1 MPEIPDLEA
10 IRGFLEPRLRGNP
23 VSSADLAV
31 PWLVRTGAE
40 GLQSLAGH
48 EFAAV
53 RRYGKFLLFATDDER
68 LLVVNPMLTGRFQWA
83 DATTRKRAGTCLTLV
98 FEDGHHLRYADAR
111 RMGRWYLVPVDDLMT
126 VPQFDELGPDALE
139 VDEETFVQR
148 IRRHAGQIKSTMTNQ
163 KFIAGIGNA
172 YSDEILWEAG
182 LHPHRRR
189 STMDEADV
197 RRLYHAM
204 RSTLEWAR
212 PILEAEV
219 AEGLYQSNEEWRAH
233 LRVHRKGGEPCPRC
247 GNEVK
252 SQVRGGSE
260 TNYCLHCQ
268 PLVFG

>member
-1 MPEIPDLEA
+1 VPEIPDLEA
-10 IRGFLEPRLRGNP
+10 IRGFLAPRLRGNP
-23 VSSADLAV
+23 VTGAKLSV

-40 GLQSLAGH
+40 GVQSLVGH
-48 EFAAV
+48 EFADV
-53 RRYGKFLLFATDDER
+53 RRYGKFLLLATDDER

-83 DATTRKRAGTCLTLV
+83 EPADKKRANTALV
-98 FEDGHHLRYADAR
+98 LSFEDGHELRYSDAR
-111 RMGRWYLVPVDDLMT
+111 RMGRWYLVPLSGLMT

-139 VDEETFVQR
+139 VDEETFLKR
-148 IRRHAGQIKSTMTNQ
+148 LRRHSGQIKSTLTNQ

-172 YSDEILWEAG
+172 YSDEILWEAMV
-182 LHPHRRR
+182 HPHRRR
-189 STMDEADV
+189 STMDEDEQ

-219 AEGLYQSNEEWRAH
+219 GDRLYQDNDEWRSH
-233 LRVHRKGGEPCPRC
+233 LRVHRKGGQPCPRC

-268 PLVFG
+268 PLFG